1 MAGAMRR
8 GLCKISITSL
18 LGALL
23 AASPSALRAQT
34 SGSAV
39 YGGTPREVSL
49 SVNVTA
55 SVSAACSFSSGAVPG
70 GTYSVGNVE
79 GAYSLD
85 VAFSLRCNSPSRV
98 GIVSDNGGLKAN
110 VPTVP
115 NGYSQLAPYQIT
127 LSLAGNAT
135 SASATC
141 QSATLTA
148 GTSGCVFRGPATA
161 SAGLRL
167 PGASDNAPGSFIR
180 ISSQGYSDPAIL
192 IASNSYA
199 DRLTVTISPAT

>member
-1 MAGAMRR
+1 MRR
-8 GLCKISITSL
+8 GLCRISITSH

-23 AASPSALRAQT
+23 AALPSTLRAQT
-34 SGSAV
+34 SGTAV
-39 YGGTPREVSL
+39 YGGSPREVSL

-55 SVSAACSFSSGAVPG
+55 SVSASCAFSAGGVPG
-70 GTYSVGNVE
+70 GTYSVGNAA

-85 VAFSLRCNSPSRV
+85 IAFSLRCNSPSRV
-98 GIVSDNGGLKAN
+98 GIVSDHGGLQAADVPS
-110 VPTVP
+110 VPT
-115 NGYSQLAPYQIT
+115 GYSRRAPYQIT

-135 SASATC
+135 TASATC

-148 GTSGCVFRGPATA
+148 GTAGCVFRGPATA
-161 SAGLRL
+161 TTGLRL

-180 ISSQGYSDPAIL
+180 ISSQGYADPAIL
-192 IASNSYA
+192 VASNAYA